1 MNIKLWRVLLFV
13 LIIIGTTVLIYP
25 FPRDMVPLYLRS
37 GEISKAADLLNELL
51 EEDPHDLRLLRLGV
65 DVFLERGMPDKAI
78 ASLEEILKQK
88 PRRISELRKLVQVF
102 EWNVMPREALH
113 TWKKISK
120 IEPEKMEP
128 LEKMVMYYRYFN
140 MFPQEVDA
148 IIKLNELQGERP
160 FSGNFML
167 VLNDEIERLGKEHT
181 TTPDDPYLNF
191 LLQRLF
197 IVGEQFKAETEFRA
211 ESGEKVDF
219 LRYVIYVLEYFVAVD
234 RVEEGYEYAA
244 RMDKQAGLDIESRVQ
259 LVKVLGWSGDY
270 DRALDVAQRLL
281 EISPENVEL
290 LTETAWMARNA
301 ARNDLAQLVLER
313 LVKIEPDNT
322 SHQQALGDV
331 YMQTGNHRKAVNLF
345 RRLAERVG
353 SWLAYAH
360 DMLRAALFSE
370 DRALMAEVVE
380 DTKDINISEPDYLRT
395 RGALL
400 LTLERPREA
409 YDVLR
414 KVVDSPGA
422 TLADYQSLID
432 AAATTAD
439 NKLLADTV
447 GLALKVFP
455 NDIKIMRTAGS
466 AYRNINE
473 PYKAYRIYRELLK
486 REQEQQDILDML
498 LAASDTQDLKLARQ
512 AAKYAEKIAPKD
524 VKVIAQAG
532 EIMLWLN
539 SPKDGYPYYKKAAV
553 MTGGNREYVMNLIQ
567 IASYTG
573 DKAIF
578 RDAAETAI
586 SLRPEDE
593 QVALLAAAVWAA
605 AGDSKKAELL
615 ISQFAG
621 QSSKNLDILYKWAEF
636 ADQAGLSEEA
646 YRIYDEL
653 YSRDYKRKEIRE
665 NLARLAEWT
674 ARPAVAAK
682 LYSEISDEAP
692 DNFDF
697 AKRAGKSW
705 ADAGEYLKA
714 ADYYERAVG
723 IKPRDYELKLDL
735 ARVYGFAE
743 KFADQIRVFRELQ
756 AAGKLPE
763 TERIELAR
771 AYLDEREP
779 DAALRIL
786 EPYARL
792 KKLPRFEG
800 FLLASALQMAGR
812 GSEASDV
819 YKRLK
824 KEYIKD
830 EVFLSRLGAE
840 ALFNNFQTD
849 AYDLFQAALKVNP
862 ENHTALK
869 GLGIILGERE
879 QYKQAT
885 AKLRKYLRL
894 VPNDAE
900 GRYQLGEIYR
910 LMGRENDAVRE
921 FKRAERILRRE
932 GRVKVSGRNLNIINR

>member
-37 GEISKAADLLNELL
+37 GEISKAADLLSELL
-51 EEDPHDLRLLRLGV
+51 EEDPHDLRLLTLGT

-88 PRRISELRKLVQVF
+88 PRRVPALRKLVQVF

-113 TWKKISK
+113 TWKKISN
-120 IEPEKMEP
+120 IEPDKMEP

-148 IIKLNELQGERP
+148 IIKLNTLQGKRP
-160 FSGNFML
+160 FVGDFMR
-167 VLNDEIERLGKEHT
+167 VLNDEIELLGAEHAK
-181 TTPDDPYLNF
+181 TPDDPYLDF
-191 LLQRLF
+191 LLQRIF
-197 IVGEQFKAETEFRA
+197 IVGEQFKAETELST
-211 ESGEKVDF
+211 ESGEKVDY
-219 LRYVIYVLEYFVAVD
+219 LQYVLYVLEYFVAVD
-234 RVEEGYEYAA
+234 RIEDGYEYAA
-244 RMDKQAGLDIESRVQ
+244 RMDKQAGLDVESRVQ
-259 LVKVLGWSGDY
+259 LVKVLGWSEDY
-270 DRALDVAQRLL
+270 DRALEVAQRLL
-281 EISPENVEL
+281 KISPDNIVL
-290 LTETAWMARNA
+290 LTETAWMARAA
-301 ARNDLAQLVLER
+301 ARPDLAQVVLEK
-313 LVKIEPDNT
+313 LVQIEPDNT
-322 SHQQALGDV
+322 VHQQALGDV
-331 YMQTGNHRKAVNLF
+331 YMQTGNFRKAVDLF

-353 SWLAYAH
+353 SWLSYAH

-370 DRALMAEVVE
+370 DRELMAEVIE
-380 DTKDINISEPDYLRT
+380 ETKTADISEPDYLRT
-395 RGALL
+395 RGELL

-409 YDVLR
+409 YDILR

-422 TLADYQSLID
+422 TLTDYQNLID

-439 NKLLADTV
+439 NKLLADAV
-447 GLALKVFP
+447 EFALKVYP
-455 NDIKIMRTAGS
+455 DDINIMRTAGA
-466 AYRNINE
+466 AYRNVNK
-473 PYKAYRIYRELLK
+473 PYKAYLIYRELLK

-498 LAASDTQDLKLARQ
+498 LAASETQDLELAKK
-512 AAKYAEKIAPKD
+512 AAGYAVKIAPKD
-524 VKVIAQAG
+524 IKVIAQAG

-539 SPKDGYPYYKKAAV
+539 SPKDGYPYYKKAAI

-578 RDAAETAI
+578 RDAAETSI
-586 SLRPEDE
+586 RLRPDDE

-605 AGDSKKAELL
+605 AGDSKKAKLL

-621 QSSKNLDILYKWAEF
+621 QSSKNLDILYQWAEF

-665 NLARLAEWT
+665 SLARLAEWT

-682 LYSEISDEAP
+682 LYAEISDESP
-692 DNFDF
+692 EDFDF
-697 AKRAGKSW
+697 AKRAGKAL
-705 ADAGEYLKA
+705 ADSGEYIKA
-714 ADYYERAVG
+714 AAYYERAVS
-723 IKPRDYELKLDL
+723 IKPRDYEVKLDL

-771 AYLDEREP
+771 AYLDGREP
-779 DAALRIL
+779 EAALRIL

-792 KKLPRFEG
+792 KKIPRFEG

-812 GSEASDV
+812 GDEASDV

-824 KEYIKD
+824 KEYNND
-830 EVFLSRLGAE
+830 EVFLARLGAE

-849 AYDLFQAALKVNP
+849 AYELFQAALKLNS

-869 GLGIILGERE
+869 GLGIIYGERE
-879 QYKQAT
+879 QYKRAVS
-885 AKLRKYLRL
+885 KLRKYLRL

-900 GRYQLGEIYR
+900 GHYQLGEIYQ

-921 FKRAERILRRE
+921 FKRAARIIRRE
-932 GRVKVSGRNLNIINR
+932 GRVDISGRDINIIDR